1 MVAPSPINEEEM
13 TDDFAVIIPE
23 EEGILEHGELRF
35 HTANAPN
42 GLGFVSLNSIC
53 DMFGL
58 NPDAQRRRI
67 GRQDSYYRPF
77 TALMELTT
85 EGGKQT
91 VFCLRADAVPIF
103 LTGVSLERL
112 KDTEGKERL
121 RAFLQEAHTVLA
133 EHFDLSERG
142 ELDFHR
148 DALARAVALHEGME
162 GRLDEAIDEALNR
175 MREEHAAKVQEIRE
189 AFSGLRKTVRNME
202 KYVGPGERLTPE
214 QLGQL
219 KATVDRLA
227 ALMQEKRGVARP
239 YQGIYVD
246 IFNRAGVSRS
256 EHIRQEFLP
265 DILLYL
271 DDQINVLLKSD
282 AEEGTAKED

>member
-1 MVAPSPINEEEM
+1 M
-13 TDDFAVIIPE
+13 TEDFAVIIPE

-35 HTANAPN
+35 HTAEALN
-42 GLGFVSLNSIC
+42 GMGYVSLNSIC

-58 NPDAQRRRI
+58 NRDAQRRRI
-67 GRQDSYYRPF
+67 GRQDSYYRPY

-91 VFCLRADAVPIF
+91 VFCVRADAVPIF

-112 KDTEGKERL
+112 KDSEGKERL
-121 RAFLQEAHTVLA
+121 RAFLEEAHNVLA

-148 DALARAVALHEGME
+148 EALARAVALHEQME
-162 GRLDEAIDEALNR
+162 GKIDNAVDEALIR
-175 MREEHAAKVQEIRE
+175 MREEHAAKVEEIRE
-189 AFSGLRKTVRNME
+189 AFSALRRTVRNME

-219 KATVDRLA
+219 KQTVDRLA
-227 ALMQEKRGVARP
+227 ALMQEKRGIARP

-246 IFNRAGVSRS
+246 IFNRAGVSRT
-256 EHIRQEFLP
+256 EHIRQEYLP
-265 DILLYL
+265 EILLYL
-271 DDQINVLLKSD
+271 DDQINALLKG
-282 AEEGTAKED
+282 EGKMENNSE